1 MKKIINISIFL
12 ITIDFLRVI
21 VGFVIEKMTGSSDKI
36 TLAIIYGLTAYI
48 LDIPMIYY
56 FIRNNKKK
64 KYFVT
69 KEKMNIGSFIGC
81 FALMA
86 LITAIIGIISLV
98 FKLKI
103 ESNDN
108 SILPDYPTLYVNMT
122 LFSTIIIA
130 PIIEEMI
137 FRGVI
142 MNDLKEYGYK
152 TAIIIN
158 SVLFGLA
165 HTEIEKVIITIFLGI
180 IFSYVAYRYSLRY
193 SVLLHM
199 VWNLNSSMGSIFY
212 YNKMPDEMIIW
223 FVAVLSLALIV
234 ISIFGII
241 KKKYI
246 MIFSIFRLSIEDK
259 KNMTLFLK
267 NNAIFLIMISVIFF
281 TNFYLWYL

>member
-108 SILPDYPTLYVNMT
+108 SILADYPTLYVNMT

-267 NNAIFLIMISVIFF
+267 NNAIFLIMILVIFL

>member
-1 MKKIINISIFL
+1 MKKIVNISMLL
-12 ITIDFLRVI
+12 ITINFLRVI

-36 TLAIIYGLTAYI
+36 TLAIIYRSTAYI
-48 LDIPMIYY
+48 LDIPIIYY

>member
-1 MKKIINISIFL
+1 MKKIVNISMFL

-36 TLAIIYGLTAYI
+36 TLAIIYRSTAYI

>member
-1 MKKIINISIFL
+1 MKKIINISMFL

-108 SILPDYPTLYVNMT
+108 SILPDYPTLYLNMT

-199 VWNLNSSMGSIFY
+199 VWNLNSSMGSIVY

-246 MIFSIFRLSIEDK
+246 LIFSIFRFSIEDK

-267 NNAIFLIMISVIFF
+267 NNAVFLIMISVIFF

>member
-1 MKKIINISIFL
+1 MKKIINISMFL

-165 HTEIEKVIITIFLGI
+165 HTEIEKVIIKIFLGI

>member
-1 MKKIINISIFL
+1 MKKIINISMFL

-223 FVAVLSLALIV
+223 FVGVLSLVLII
-234 ISIFGII
+234 ISIYGII

-246 MIFSIFRLSIEDK
+246 LIFSIFRLSIEDK

-267 NNAIFLIMISVIFF
+267 NNAIFLIMILVIFL

>member
-1 MKKIINISIFL
+1 MKKIINISMFL

-86 LITAIIGIISLV
+86 LITAIIGIIFLV

>member
-1 MKKIINISIFL
+1 MKKIINISMFL
-12 ITIDFLRVI
+12 ITINFLRVI

-108 SILPDYPTLYVNMT
+108 SILPDYPTLYLNMT
-122 LFSTIIIA
+122 LFSTIITA
-130 PIIEEMI
+130 PIIEEMT

-158 SVLFGLA
+158 SVLFGLS

-193 SVLLHM
+193 SILLHM

-212 YNKMPDEMIIW
+212 YNKMLDEMIIW
-223 FVAVLSLALIV
+223 FVAVLSLVLII

-246 MIFSIFRLSIEDK
+246 LIFSVFRFSIEDK

-267 NNAIFLIMISVIFF
+267 NNAIFLIMILVIFF
-281 TNFYLWYL
+281 TNFYLWYI

>member
-1 MKKIINISIFL
+1 MKKIVNISMLL
-12 ITIDFLRVI
+12 ITINFLRVI

-108 SILPDYPTLYVNMT
+108 SILPDYPTLYLNMT

-193 SVLLHM
+193 SILLHM

-212 YNKMPDEMIIW
+212 YNKMPDEIIIW
-223 FVAVLSLALIV
+223 FIGVLSLALIV

-259 KNMTLFLK
+259 KNMILFLK

>member
-1 MKKIINISIFL
+1 MKKIVNISMLL
-12 ITIDFLRVI
+12 ITINFLRVI

-36 TLAIIYGLTAYI
+36 TLAIIYRSTAYI

-223 FVAVLSLALIV
+223 FVGVLSLALIV

-259 KNMTLFLK
+259 KNMVLFLK
-267 NNAIFLIMISVIFF
+267 NNAIFLIMVSVIFF

>member
-1 MKKIINISIFL
+1 MKKIVNISMLL
-12 ITIDFLRVI
+12 ITINFLRVI

-36 TLAIIYGLTAYI
+36 TLAIIYRSTAYV

-137 FRGVI
+137 FSGVI

-199 VWNLNSSMGSIFY
+199 VCNLNSSMGSIFY

-223 FVAVLSLALIV
+223 FVAVLSLVLII

>member
-1 MKKIINISIFL
+1 MKKIVNISLFL
-12 ITIDFLRVI
+12 LIISFLEI
-21 VGFVIEKMTGSSDKI
+21 IIEFIIEKIMSSPDKT
-36 TLAIIYGLTAYI
+36 TLIIIYEMIGYI
-48 LDIPMIYY
+48 LNIPIIYY
-56 FIRNNKKK
+56 FIKSNKKK

-108 SILPDYPTLYVNMT
+108 SILPDYPTLYLNMT

-180 IFSYVAYRYSLRY
+180 VFSYVAYRYSLRY
-193 SVLLHM
+193 SILLHI
-199 VWNLNSSMGSIFY
+199 VWNLTWNIGNILYFNKISEEIILWSIIILSSVL
-212 YNKMPDEMIIW
+212 II
-223 FVAVLSLALIV
+223 
-234 ISIFGII
+234 ISIYGII

-246 MIFSIFRLSIEDK
+246 LIFSIFRFSIEDK

-267 NNAIFLIMISVIFF
+267 NNAIFLIMVSVIFF

>member
-1 MKKIINISIFL
+1 MKKIINISMFL

-108 SILPDYPTLYVNMT
+108 SILPDYPTLYLNMT

-193 SVLLHM
+193 SILLHM

-223 FVAVLSLALIV
+223 FVGVLSLALIV

-259 KNMTLFLK
+259 KNMVLFLK
-267 NNAIFLIMISVIFF
+267 NNAIFLIMVSVIFL

>member
-1 MKKIINISIFL
+1 MKKIVNISMLL

-69 KEKMNIGSFIGC
+69 KEKMNTGSFIGC

-108 SILPDYPTLYVNMT
+108 SILPDYPTLYLNMT

-193 SVLLHM
+193 SILLHM

-212 YNKMPDEMIIW
+212 YNKMPDEIIIW
-223 FVAVLSLALIV
+223 FVGVLSLALIV

-246 MIFSIFRLSIEDK
+246 MIFSIFRFSIEDK

-267 NNAIFLIMISVIFF
+267 NNAIFLIMILVIFL

>member
-1 MKKIINISIFL
+1 MKKIVNISMLL
-12 ITIDFLRVI
+12 ITINFLRVI

-36 TLAIIYGLTAYI
+36 TLAIIYRSTAYI

-223 FVAVLSLALIV
+223 FVGVLSLVLII
-234 ISIFGII
+234 ISIYGII

-246 MIFSIFRLSIEDK
+246 LIFSVFRFSIEDK

-267 NNAIFLIMISVIFF
+267 NNAIFLIMVSVIFF

>member
-1 MKKIINISIFL
+1 MKKIVNISMFL

>member
-1 MKKIINISIFL
+1 MKKIVNISMLL
-12 ITIDFLRVI
+12 ITINFLRVI

-36 TLAIIYGLTAYI
+36 TLAIIYRSTAYV

-137 FRGVI
+137 FSGVI

-223 FVAVLSLALIV
+223 FVAVLSLVLII

>member
-1 MKKIINISIFL
+1 MKKIINISMFL

-108 SILPDYPTLYVNMT
+108 SILPDYPTLYLNMT

-246 MIFSIFRLSIEDK
+246 MIFSIFKLSIEDK
-259 KNMTLFLK
+259 KNMILFLK

>member
-1 MKKIINISIFL
+1 MKKIVNISLFL
-12 ITIDFLRVI
+12 LIISFLEI
-21 VGFVIEKMTGSSDKI
+21 IIEFIIEKIMSSPDKT
-36 TLAIIYGLTAYI
+36 TLIIIYEMIGYI
-48 LDIPMIYY
+48 LNIPIIYY
-56 FIRNNKKK
+56 FIKSNKKK

-108 SILPDYPTLYVNMT
+108 SILPDYPTLYLNMT

-142 MNDLKEYGYK
+142 MNDLEEYGYK

-193 SVLLHM
+193 SILLHM

-212 YNKMPDEMIIW
+212 YNKMLDEMIIW
-223 FVAVLSLALIV
+223 FVGVLSLVLII
-234 ISIFGII
+234 ISIYGII

-246 MIFSIFRLSIEDK
+246 LIFSVFRLSIEDK

-267 NNAIFLIMISVIFF
+267 NNAIFLIMVSVIFF

>member
-1 MKKIINISIFL
+1 MKKIINISMFL

-108 SILPDYPTLYVNMT
+108 SILPDYPTLYLNMT

-193 SVLLHM
+193 SILLHM
-199 VWNLNSSMGSIFY
+199 VWNLNSSIGSIFY

-223 FVAVLSLALIV
+223 FVGVLSLVLII
-234 ISIFGII
+234 ISIYGII

-246 MIFSIFRLSIEDK
+246 LIFSVFRFSIEDR

-267 NNAIFLIMISVIFF
+267 NNAIFLIMVSVIFF

>member
-1 MKKIINISIFL
+1 MKKIINISMFL

-36 TLAIIYGLTAYI
+36 TLAIIYGLTAYM

-108 SILPDYPTLYVNMT
+108 SILPDYPTLYLNMT

-193 SVLLHM
+193 SILLHM

-212 YNKMPDEMIIW
+212 YNKMLDEMIIW
-223 FVAVLSLALIV
+223 FVGVLSLVLII
-234 ISIFGII
+234 ISIYGII

-246 MIFSIFRLSIEDK
+246 LIFSVFRFSIEDK

-267 NNAIFLIMISVIFF
+267 NNAIFLIMVSVIFF

>member
-1 MKKIINISIFL
+1 MKKIINISMFL

-108 SILPDYPTLYVNMT
+108 SILLDYPTLYVNMT

-165 HTEIEKVIITIFLGI
+165 HTEIKKVIITIFLGI

-193 SVLLHM
+193 SILLHM

-259 KNMTLFLK
+259 KNMVLFLK
-267 NNAIFLIMISVIFF
+267 NNAIFLIMVSVIFF

>member
-1 MKKIINISIFL
+1 MKKIINISMFL

-69 KEKMNIGSFIGC
+69 KEKMNIESFIGC

-108 SILPDYPTLYVNMT
+108 SILPDYPTLYLNMT

-193 SVLLHM
+193 SILLHM

-223 FVAVLSLALIV
+223 FVGVLSLALIV

-259 KNMTLFLK
+259 KNMVLFLK
-267 NNAIFLIMISVIFF
+267 NNAIFLIMVSVIFL

>member
-1 MKKIINISIFL
+1 MKKIVNISMFL

-36 TLAIIYGLTAYI
+36 TLAIIYRSTAYI

-64 KYFVT
+64 KYFAT

-108 SILPDYPTLYVNMT
+108 SILPDYPTLYLNMT

-193 SVLLHM
+193 SILLHM

-212 YNKMPDEMIIW
+212 YNKMLDEMIIW
-223 FVAVLSLALIV
+223 FVGVLSLVLII
-234 ISIFGII
+234 ISIYGII

-246 MIFSIFRLSIEDK
+246 LIFSVFRFSIEDK

>member
-1 MKKIINISIFL
+1 MKKIVNISMLL
-12 ITIDFLRVI
+12 ITINFLRVI

-36 TLAIIYGLTAYI
+36 TLAIIYRSTAYI

-69 KEKMNIGSFIGC
+69 KEKMNIESFIGC

-212 YNKMPDEMIIW
+212 YNKMPDEMVIW

>member
-1 MKKIINISIFL
+1 MKKIINISMFL

-108 SILPDYPTLYVNMT
+108 SILPDYPTLYLNMT

-193 SVLLHM
+193 SILLHM

>member
-1 MKKIINISIFL
+1 MKKIINISMFL

>member
-1 MKKIINISIFL
+1 MKKIINISMFL

-81 FALMA
+81 FALMT
-86 LITAIIGIISLV
+86 LITTIIGIVFFV

-103 ESNDN
+103 ESNNSDILFDY
-108 SILPDYPTLYVNMT
+108 SILNFNMT
-122 LFSTIIIA
+122 LFSTIIIG

-165 HTEIEKVIITIFLGI
+165 HTEIKKVIITIFLGI
-180 IFSYVAYRYSLRY
+180 VFSYVAYRYSLRY

-199 VWNLNSSMGSIFY
+199 VWNLNSNIANIFY
-212 YNKMPDEMIIW
+212 YNKIPDEMMIW
-223 FVAVLSLALIV
+223 FVAVLSLVLII

-246 MIFSIFRLSIEDK
+246 MIFSIFRFSIEDK
-259 KNMTLFLK
+259 KNMILFLK
-267 NNAIFLIMISVIFF
+267 NNAVFLIMISVIFF

>member
-1 MKKIINISIFL
+1 MKKIINISMFL

-267 NNAIFLIMISVIFF
+267 NNAIFLIMVSVIFF

>member
-1 MKKIINISIFL
+1 MKKIINISMFL

-108 SILPDYPTLYVNMT
+108 SILLDYPTLYVNMT

>member
-1 MKKIINISIFL
+1 MKKIVNISMLL
-12 ITIDFLRVI
+12 ITINFLTVI

-81 FALMA
+81 FALMIFIMV
-86 LITAIIGIISLV
+86 LINIS
-98 FKLKI
+98 FFIFELKI
-103 ESNDN
+103 GNNSGDILSNESI
-108 SILPDYPTLYVNMT
+108 SYTYITF
-122 LFSTIIIA
+122 FSAVFIA
-130 PIIEEMI
+130 PIVEEMI

-142 MNDLKEYGYK
+142 MNDLKEYEYK

-165 HTEIEKVIITIFLGI
+165 HTEIKKVIITIFLGI

-246 MIFSIFRLSIEDK
+246 MIFSIFRLSIEDN

>member
-1 MKKIINISIFL
+1 MKKIVNISMLL
-12 ITIDFLRVI
+12 ITINFLRVI

-36 TLAIIYGLTAYI
+36 TLAIIYRSTAYI

-259 KNMTLFLK
+259 KNMILFLK

>member
-1 MKKIINISIFL
+1 MKKIINISMFL

-246 MIFSIFRLSIEDK
+246 MIFSIFRFSIEDK
-259 KNMTLFLK
+259 KNMILFLK
-267 NNAIFLIMISVIFF
+267 NNAVFLIMILVIFL

>member
-1 MKKIINISIFL
+1 MKKIINISMFL

-86 LITAIIGIISLV
+86 LITAIIGIIFLV

-108 SILPDYPTLYVNMT
+108 SILPYYPTLYVNMT

-142 MNDLKEYGYK
+142 
-152 TAIIIN
+152 I

>member
-1 MKKIINISIFL
+1 MKKIINISMFL

-108 SILPDYPTLYVNMT
+108 SILPDYPTLYLNMT

-193 SVLLHM
+193 SILLHM

-223 FVAVLSLALIV
+223 FVGVLSLVLII
-234 ISIFGII
+234 ISIYGII

-246 MIFSIFRLSIEDK
+246 LIFSVFRFSIEDK

-267 NNAIFLIMISVIFF
+267 NNAIFLIMVSVIFF

>member
-1 MKKIINISIFL
+1 MKKIINISMFL

-86 LITAIIGIISLV
+86 LITAIIGIITLV

-108 SILPDYPTLYVNMT
+108 SILPDYPTLYLNMT

-193 SVLLHM
+193 SILLHM
-199 VWNLNSSMGSIFY
+199 VWNLNSSIGSIFY

-223 FVAVLSLALIV
+223 FVGVLSLVLII
-234 ISIFGII
+234 ISI
-241 KKKYI
+241 
-246 MIFSIFRLSIEDK
+246 
-259 KNMTLFLK
+259 
-267 NNAIFLIMISVIFF
+267 
-281 TNFYLWYL
+281 

>member
-1 MKKIINISIFL
+1 MKKIINISMFL

-21 VGFVIEKMTGSSDKI
+21 VGFVIEKMTGSSNKI

>member
-212 YNKMPDEMIIW
+212 YNKMPDEIIIW
-223 FVAVLSLALIV
+223 FVGVLSLALIV

-259 KNMTLFLK
+259 KNMILFLK
-267 NNAIFLIMISVIFF
+267 NNAIFLIMVSVIFF

>member
-1 MKKIINISIFL
+1 MKKIINISMFL

-36 TLAIIYGLTAYI
+36 TLAIICGLTAYI

-223 FVAVLSLALIV
+223 FVGVLSLVLII
-234 ISIFGII
+234 ISIYGII

-246 MIFSIFRLSIEDK
+246 LIFSIFRLSIEDK

-267 NNAIFLIMISVIFF
+267 NNAIFLIMILVIFL